1 MIRPAARSRRPA
13 AARQRR
19 GRPHARPLA
28 ALSLAAACL
37 AACWTESTATPA
49 SAASAGALDPDA
61 SCPTRLTGI
70 VRNADTQAPLAGA
83 TVVVETAAG
92 SVAVELTDASG
103 RFETP
108 AVHPPARLRI
118 YYADRAALH
127 PLATC
132 QPRLRIGVPL
142 AP

>member
-92 SVAVELTDASG
+92 SVAVELTDESG
-103 RFETP
+103 RFETA
-108 AVHPPARLRI
+108 AVRPPARLRI
-118 YYADRAALH
+118 YYGERAVEH
-127 PLATC
+127 KLAAC
-132 QPRLRIGVPL
+132 QPPLRIGVQL
-142 AP
+142 